1 MAGGSSA
8 GKVIP
13 SAAAFDGGLGVQPG
27 SPFFYW
33 KGLQMGDLDVK
44 DDVDLDLD
52 EDLEEED
59 LDEGLDD
66 DNPQPDAGVRQIAT
80 SLGVDPSKYD
90 NADDLR
96 DAIDLRI
103 GAMNRGELTSAE
115 KKQVEFAT
123 LKFEADDPDRVL
135 GSELKDGLGNLAK
148 GINENFAKVADA
160 LKGKS
165 GTTPDPKLASTLKE
179 LRGAIANLNDRGI
192 TLTMD
197 AWLAR
202 RSEAIREYFGT
213 ESMGELDPTGIHAKR
228 RNALRTRAGKAA
240 DSETKAGRNYTIER
254 MLAKGMKGM
263 KHFQKSKSSASRSR
277 ERAPTDDGE
286 GTALAR
292 GSGTSGKD
300 YGSDDS
306 GAAALKRRAA
316 DVVGKHLRNSG

>member
-1 MAGGSSA
+1 
-8 GKVIP
+8 
-13 SAAAFDGGLGVQPG
+13 
-27 SPFFYW
+27 
-33 KGLQMGDLDVK
+33 MGDLDVK

-52 EDLEEED
+52 EDLDEEG

-66 DNPQPDAGVRQIAT
+66 DPQPDAGVRQIAT
-80 SLGVDPSKYD
+80 SLGVDPSNYD

-103 GAMNRGELTSAE
+103 GAMNRGELTPTE

-123 LKFEADDPDRVL
+123 LNFQADDPDKVL
-135 GSELKDGLGNLAK
+135 GAELHGGMDKLTKSL
-148 GINENFAKVADA
+148 NETFAKVAA
-160 LKGKS
+160 EFNSKPGA
-165 GTTPDPKLASTLKE
+165 TIDPAVTKTLKE
-179 LRGAIANLNDRGI
+179 MRVAISNLNDRGI

-228 RNALRTRAGKAA
+228 RNALRTKAGTAA

-263 KHFQKSKSSASRSR
+263 KHFQKAKSTASRSR
-277 ERAPTDDGE
+277 ERAPADDGE

-300 YGSDDS
+300 YGSSDS
-306 GAAALKRRAA
+306 SAAALKRRAA